1 MAVKPKSAMKK
12 NLKNSFKKYLV
23 SILVESDNPKSARES
38 IETFG
43 LKAYEVKKVD
53 SIRTL
58 NQNSALHLYCEMVE
72 EHCAEIG
79 LTVEKLYKKPSE
91 IKITRDIVKS
101 FIRETGMYMFHRDST
116 AKLEKNELSEVI
128 RVVEKVF
135 AERLDFTL
143 GFPSIESLINNPST

>member
-1 MAVKPKSAMKK
+1 MLKK
-12 NLKNSFKKYLV
+12 FKV
-23 SILVESDNPKSARES
+23 SILVESESPKQARGA
-38 IETFG
+38 IEKLG

-72 EHCAEIG
+72 EHCAELG
-79 LTVEKLYKKPSE
+79 LTVEKLYKKPNE

-101 FIRETGMYMFHRDST
+101 FIRETGMYMYHRDST

-128 RVVEKVF
+128 SVIQKVF
-135 AERLDFTL
+135 AERLDFTQ
-143 GFPSIESLINNPST
+143 GFPSIESLMDQDN